1 MSKPPLVEFPDD
13 TPNPIPMK
21 IREALVES
29 CKQQDTERFNR
40 LLTQLAQ
47 KGHGHDLTA
56 IPLIHLHVNAVGLKC
71 HTWAWNAIEDF
82 LFHRYQE

>member
-1 MSKPPLVEFPDD
+1 MTLQTPP
-13 TPNPIPMK
+13 TNQMK

-56 IPLIHLHVNAVGLKC
+56 IPLIHLHINAVGLKC

-82 LFHRYQE
+82 LFNFYDHP